1 MRVFSGTP
9 SVFLFS
15 MSLLLCA
22 ASAGAQT
29 TKVLSTP
36 DSQVIDTTLRN
47 GPYATINQDGAI
59 LLTKSSTDPEWQRR
73 TILNIDTTS
82 IPDKT
87 AITSAT
93 LTLTVKSG
101 LGSPGATRPVTA
113 YRLTSAFIEKQ
124 ATWLS
129 RQTGTLWSKPGGD
142 LAEVVASAAATN
154 AVGGKITFDVT
165 ALVQRA
171 VNGEFG
177 RQVRL
182 ALVDVGGAVKESYRE
197 YHASEASTASN
208 RPQLTVR
215 YGATSGTTIDV
226 PPGGDLQGALN
237 QVQPGGTIRLASG
250 ATYTGNF
257 KLPAKGGTSY
267 IVITTN
273 TTLPPAGT
281 RIDPSY
287 RSRLAT
293 LKSPNTGNAL
303 NTATGA
309 SYYRIVGVAFA
320 ANVNGSGD
328 VIALGRDA
336 QTTLAQ
342 VPHHIELDRVI
353 ITGDA
358 ARGQRRAIALNA
370 AYVTIANSDIRDIK
384 QAGEESQ
391 AIAGWNTP
399 GPITIKNNYLEA
411 AGENIM
417 FGGAQINIPNL
428 VPSDILIEGNY
439 LTKDLEW
446 RGTSWSV
453 KNLLELKNARRV
465 VIRGN
470 IMENNWLNAQQGFAI
485 VLTPRNSSKLTPW
498 VTIEDV
504 EISGNVI
511 RSVASVFNIVGRDDT
526 APSRQL
532 ARLVIRDNLAYD
544 VDSGRWGGTGTFVQ
558 MGGEP
563 RDITIDHNTVLHT
576 GNIANFY
583 LGLYMNSSGVKVTAG
598 PIRGFV
604 FTNNIGKHNT
614 YGMFGSGKSTGLVSL
629 NYYTPGY
636 VVRRNVLASDK
647 SVASLYPP
655 DNFFPTVANFNAGF
669 TDPANRDYRLVS
681 WSPYVDAGTDG
692 RDIGCAYQN

>member
-1 MRVFSGTP
+1 MRVFSRTP

-15 MSLLLCA
+15 MSVVLCA
-22 ASAGAQT
+22 SSVGAQT

-36 DSQVIDTTLRN
+36 DSQLIDTTLRN

-59 LLTKSSTDPEWQRR
+59 LLTRSSTDPEWQRR
-73 TILNIDTTS
+73 TILNVDTTS
-82 IPDKT
+82 IPDNT
-87 AITSAT
+87 AISSAT

-113 YRLTSAFIEKQ
+113 YRLTSAFVEKQ

-142 LAEVVASAAATN
+142 LGEVVASAAATN
-154 AVGGKITFDVT
+154 AVGGKVTFNVT

-182 ALVDVGGAVKESYRE
+182 ALVDTGGSAKESFRE
-197 YHASEASTASN
+197 YHASEASTSSN

-215 YGATSGTTIDV
+215 YGGTSGTTIDV

-273 TTLPPAGT
+273 TALPPAGT

-293 LKSPNTGNAL
+293 IKSPNSGNAL

-320 ANVNGSGD
+320 ANVNGKGD
-328 VIALGRDA
+328 IIALGRDA
-336 QTTLAQ
+336 QTTLAE

-358 ARGQRRAIALNA
+358 ALGQRRAIALNA

-391 AIAGWNTP
+391 AICGWNTP

-417 FGGAQINIPNL
+417 FGGAHINIPNV

-465 VIRGN
+465 VVRGN

-485 VLTPRNSSKLTPW
+485 VLTPRNSSRLTPW

-511 RSVASVFNIVGRDDT
+511 RSVASVFNILGRDDT

-544 VDSGRWGGTGTFVQ
+544 VNSSRWGGTGTFVQ

-576 GNIANFY
+576 GNIVNFY

-604 FTNNIGKHNT
+604 FTNNMGKHNT
-614 YGMFGSGKSTGLVSL
+614 YGIFGSGQSTGLVSL
-629 NYYTPGY
+629 NYYAPGY

-647 SVASLYPP
+647 SVASRYPP

-669 TDPANRDYRLVS
+669 TNAANRDYRLVS

-692 RDIGCAYQN
+692 RDIGCAFQN